1 MSDDFEDEAMLFLMK
16 AIIVSG
22 LVYALMP
29 NLVGAFSATQVLTPL
44 SSKLY
49 LDPETGNYWVYVPEE
64 EK

>member
-1 MSDDFEDEAMLFLMK
+1 MSEDFEDESMLFLMK
-16 AIIVSG
+16 AIIVSS

-29 NLVGAFSATQVLTPL
+29 NLVQAFSANQTAAPL

-49 LDPETGNYWVYVPEE
+49 LDPESGNYWVYVPEE